1 MTIQPV
7 TVQYG
12 NRSVFRNFSHSF
24 ADGSITAILGPSGC
38 GKNNTVVFNCT
49 CAGQNRRTCI
59 VRFSGTEAH
68 TLVHACEE
76 S

>member
-24 ADGSITAILGPSGC
+24 ADGSITAILDQGLR
-38 GKNNTVVFNCT
+38 KNNTVVFNCT

-68 TLVHACEE
+68 TLVHAFEE